1 MAEQNQEQIKK
12 NLKDSNQWMRILYMV
27 LFSIIL
33 YFASMVTGI
42 LIVVQAIFALITGQ
56 DNKNLRELGAG
67 LAQYINQIYLFLTYN
82 DQRKPFPFAT
92 WGEVEDVVIDITDT
106 QADTD
111 SSGVIDA
118 EIIEEDDKSAK

>member
-42 LIVVQAIFALITGQ
+42 LIVVQAIFALITGE

-82 DQRKPFPFAT
+82 DQRKPFPFAA

-111 SSGVIDA
+111 SSEVIDA

>member
-42 LIVVQAIFALITGQ
+42 LIVVQAIFALITGE

-82 DQRKPFPFAT
+82 DQRKPFPFAA

-106 QADTD
+106 QADAD
-111 SSGVIDA
+111 SSEVIDA